1 MCGRSRSQP
10 SSYRATTQ
18 DVDYLENQCAR
29 EKRPGNCNYDEYEGQ
44 DLGFADIQMTTRTH
58 ELCGEQCDQTSAF
71 NCRSYS
77 YFPSTGV
84 SEGKNQIKMPEDD
97 PKTLSLFQVC
107 RLSGDDTVSASP
119 SAVTERAGALYY
131 QRAPCVDRE
140 FSTLERSPRAK
151 VQGPADLV
159 LQGPK
164 SWTKVLSPRQPPTAQ
179 HRVRREDGDGE
190 GGTKTYDQH
199 SSLPFLPDESSS
211 AAFARSVFFLFLS
224 FLPF

>member
-58 ELCGEQCDQTSAF
+58 QLCGEQCDQTSAF

-84 SEGKNQIKMPEDD
+84 SEGKIDQI
-97 PKTLSLFQVC
+97 
-107 RLSGDDTVSASP
+107 
-119 SAVTERAGALYY
+119 
-131 QRAPCVDRE
+131 
-140 FSTLERSPRAK
+140 
-151 VQGPADLV
+151 
-159 LQGPK
+159 
-164 SWTKVLSPRQPPTAQ
+164 
-179 HRVRREDGDGE
+179 
-190 GGTKTYDQH
+190 
-199 SSLPFLPDESSS
+199 ESVG
-211 AAFARSVFFLFLS
+211 R
-224 FLPF
+224 